1 MEAITHCLKLQ
12 SKLAKAFWNSLEF
25 LLLKTFPFHRNLIQ
39 DESQVTQAWGLIVL
53 LFSRT
58 AGHACEFPEEE
69 FVDKNS
75 GILSKQKALAEIC
88 EIIRLSQL
96 VHQGMINLQHLK
108 NAGNDLSS
116 DSEMIV
122 GNKIALLGGDYLL
135 GNACIQLGELRYKN
149 YFMKMP
155 LNCIF

>member
-1 MEAITHCLKLQ
+1 MKCFKS
-12 SKLAKAFWNSLEF
+12 SKIIYYF
-25 LLLKTFPFHRNLIQ
+25 RNLIH

-53 LFSRT
+53 LLSKT

-69 FVDKNS
+69 FADKTS
-75 GILSKQKALAEIC
+75 GILSKQRSLAEIC
-88 EIIRLSQL
+88 EMIRLSQC

-108 NAGNDLSS
+108 NAGNDLAS

-135 GNACIQLGELRYKN
+135 GNACIQLADLR
-149 YFMKMP
+149 
-155 LNCIF
+155 